1 MIIKEFQSSGSLLD
15 YIDGKQ
21 TKSDIY
27 KLVFRPQINDKAAKT
42 LYKIWRNENNIV
54 SANILKKPYDFSI
67 EDVNVLE
74 REGLIQFHRDQM
86 HVTQKGASVLRVM
99 ILGDNRS
106 SFEDNGDILDYRT
119 AELNTKNFK
128 KSSTKVATKASVR
141 PFNLLKSWV

>member
-15 YIDGKQ
+15 YVDGKHTQ
-21 TKSDIY
+21 SDIY

-42 LYKIWRNENNIV
+42 LYKIWKNEKNIIN
-54 SANILKKPYDFSI
+54 ANVLKKPYDFSI
-67 EDVNVLE
+67 EDVDILE

-106 SFEDNGDILDYRT
+106 SFEDNGEILDYRT
-119 AELNTKNFK
+119 AELNTKTFK
-128 KSSTKVATKASVR
+128 KNATKVASKTNIK
-141 PFNLLKSWV
+141 PFNLSKSWE